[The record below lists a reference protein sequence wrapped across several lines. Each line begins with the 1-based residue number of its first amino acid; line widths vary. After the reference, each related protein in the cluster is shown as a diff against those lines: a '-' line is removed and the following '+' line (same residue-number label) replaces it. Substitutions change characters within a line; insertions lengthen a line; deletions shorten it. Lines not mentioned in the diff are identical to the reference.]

1 MSTNGPVGAIY
12 VDFARAFDFIN
23 YARLVE
29 KLIDMGIPWKLLYW
43 IENYSGN
50 RNIHTKLNN
59 CISSTRGLLCGVPQG
74 SILGPTLFN
83 YYINDLMLGMRG
95 TDTNISLYADDAVLF
110 CSNKNSARLKMRI
123 ETLLSKI
130 LKWSRSNYINLNVQI
145 WLPIT
150 CYEVSGYVYKR
161 QWEINF

>member
-1 MSTNGPVGAIY
+1 MNTNGPVGAIY
-12 VDFARAFDFIN
+12 VDFAHAFDSIN

-43 IENYSGN
+43 IENYLSN

-59 CISSTRGLLCGVPQG
+59 CISSTRGLLREVPQG
-74 SILGPTLFN
+74 SILGPTLFIC
-83 YYINDLMLGMRG
+83 YINDLMLGIRG
-95 TDTNISLYADDAVLF
+95 TGTNISLYTDYAVQL
-110 CSNKNSARLKMRI
+110 CSDKNSARLKMCI

-145 WLPIT
+145 
-150 CYEVSGYVYKR
+150 
-161 QWEINF
+161 